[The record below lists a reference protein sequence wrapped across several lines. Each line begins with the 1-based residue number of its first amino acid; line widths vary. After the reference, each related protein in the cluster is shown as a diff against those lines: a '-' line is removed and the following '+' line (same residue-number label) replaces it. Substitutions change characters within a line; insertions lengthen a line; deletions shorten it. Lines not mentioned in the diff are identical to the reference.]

1 MNCRPCWKVRCRC
14 CGAANLS
21 PSFTKHEFFECLA
34 LKLVACRPSLRG
46 EEFCPCTGGTE
57 YIAVG
62 HAFFA
67 LRHLVRTMRLDRNFV
82 NGQFIE
88 PATDELIS
96 VYNPATEALAA
107 RVACASKDEAIA
119 AVNAAAA
126 AQKSWRKLPAAERAV
141 YLHKLADAL
150 TECAPA
156 IGEALALESGK
167 SVTDATNE
175 AIYAGQITR
184 YHAEWARRIEGE
196 VIPSDTPDEN
206 LVLHREPIGVVACLI
221 PFNYPVYTFMRKI
234 APALIS
240 GNTVVVRPSNNTPT
254 SAFEIAKAV
263 ERAGLPAGVVN
274 ILAMSHDV
282 AETVCTHPAVGMIT
296 LTGSVG
302 AGRKV
307 LEYCKANIAKPSL
320 ELGGKTPAIIEP
332 DADLEKAARELV
344 ASKTTHCGQLCTAI
358 ERVYVH
364 ESVHDRFVALLK
376 QHMSAVKSGDRA
388 ENPAL
393 MGPLVNDASRRSI
406 HAMVERA
413 VEAGASVETGGELP
427 DGKGFFYPAT
437 LLSNCRQDMEII
449 QEETFGPIMPV
460 VKYGTLDEALGM
472 ANDHQ
477 FGLSSVLYTENY
489 RTAMKVAN
497 GIEAGELYVNRT
509 PADPYQGF
517 HAGWKR
523 SGLGGDDGKH
533 GMLEFTQTRLVV
545 MKY

>member
-1 MNCRPCWKVRCRC
+1 
-14 CGAANLS
+14 
-21 PSFTKHEFFECLA
+21 
-34 LKLVACRPSLRG
+34 
-46 EEFCPCTGGTE
+46 
-57 YIAVG
+57 
-62 HAFFA
+62 
-67 LRHLVRTMRLDRNFV
+67 MRLDRNFV
-82 NGQFIE
+82 NGRFIE
-88 PATDELIS
+88 PAGDERVTVI
-96 VYNPATEALAA
+96 NPATGERIAQVCAA
-107 RVACASKDEAIA
+107 TREQAVA
-119 AVNAAAA
+119 AVESAAV
-126 AQKSWRKLPAAERAV
+126 AQKSWRTLPSAQRAV
-141 YLHKLADAL
+141 HLHALADAL
-150 TECAPA
+150 TDAAPA
-156 IGEALALESGK
+156 IGAALACESGK
-167 SVTDATNE
+167 SVADATNE

-221 PFNYPVYTFMRKI
+221 PFNYPVYTFMRKV
-234 APALIS
+234 APALIA
-240 GNTVVVRPSNNTPT
+240 GNTVVVRPSNNTPS

-263 ERAGLPAGVVN
+263 ERAGLPPGVVN
-274 ILAMSHDV
+274 ILAMSHDT
-282 AETVCTHPAVGMIT
+282 AEAVCTHPSVGMIT
-296 LTGSVG
+296 LTGSVN

-307 LEYCKANIAKPSL
+307 LDYCKANIAKPSL

-332 DADLEKAARELV
+332 DADLEKAARDLV

-376 QHMSAVKSGDRA
+376 QQMSAVRSGDRSDDA
-388 ENPAL
+388 SL
-393 MGPLVNDASRRSI
+393 MGPLVNASSRDGI
-406 HAMVERA
+406 HAMVRRA
-413 VEAGASVETGGELP
+413 VEAGATLETGGTLP
-427 DGKGFFYPAT
+427 SGNGFFYPAT
-437 LLSNCRQDMEII
+437 LLTNCRQDMEIV

-460 VKYGTLDEALGM
+460 LRYSTLDEALAM

-477 FGLSSVLYTENY
+477 FGLSSVIYTENY
-489 RTAMKVAN
+489 RAAMKVAN
-497 GIEAGELYVNRT
+497 AIEAGELYVNRT